1 MSETKLRKTWLAPP
15 MRNDKVLECYI
26 FSLALFLASLRWL
39 FITSSASVNGTSS
52 CWVNSGAKTSLKIQV
67 GQADLEWG
75 TNRLSIP
82 KNMIGLFDEEKREES
97 QKRPKD

>member
-1 MSETKLRKTWLAPP
+1 
-15 MRNDKVLECYI
+15 VLY
-26 FSLALFLASLRWL
+26 FLARAVFSVVALAFYHLLR
-39 FITSSASVNGTSS
+39 
-52 CWVNSGAKTSLKIQV
+52 V
-67 GQADLEWG
+67 GEWHQFVLGELGGKNVIEDPGRPGREWG

>member
-1 MSETKLRKTWLAPP
+1 MQKMIKSLS
-15 MRNDKVLECYI
+15 VI
-26 FSLALFLASLRWL
+26 FFSLALFFSVVALV
-39 FITSSASVNGTSS
+39 FISFSASVNGTSS

-97 QKRPKD
+97 QKDQKTELAEKAVP